1 MKRMREG
8 ATMLFGFACAL
19 GLVVATPVRAADT
32 APLQTQ
38 APRAA
43 QMQALSEA
51 ALSGSAPS
59 QSAPSETAPSDT
71 TSSEAAP
78 AALII
83 RDFVLTRGIDAR
95 EPVDRAES
103 FRSTDDQ
110 AYAFLR
116 IANDGPPA
124 DLTVEWRY
132 EGAEHGSVA
141 LAIGRSPGWRT
152 WSSANLKPGD
162 WRVAVSTADGQ
173 LLAERRFTVGTELAD
188 ESGAA
193 PGGPAG
199 AAFQQVTQEP
209 GSAVSAQ
216 PAAPGDGDG

>member
-8 ATMLFGFACAL
+8 ATMLFGFACAV
-19 GLVVATPVRAADT
+19 GLVVATPVRAEDT

-51 ALSGSAPS
+51 APS
-59 QSAPSETAPSDT
+59 QSAPFETTPSETTP
-71 TSSEAAP
+71 SEAAP

-83 RDFVLTRGIDAR
+83 RDFVLTRGIDSR

-124 DLTVEWRY
+124 DLTVVWRY
-132 EGAEHGSVA
+132 EGAVHGSVD

-152 WSSANLKPGD
+152 WSSANLKPGA

-173 LLAERRFTVGTELAD
+173 LLAERRFTVGTELANG
-188 ESGAA
+188 SGAA

-199 AAFQQVTQEP
+199 ATFQQVTQEP
-209 GSAVSAQ
+209 GSAGSAQ

>member
-8 ATMLFGFACAL
+8 ATMLFGFACAV
-19 GLVVATPVRAADT
+19 GLVVATPVRAEDT

-51 ALSGSAPS
+51 APS
-59 QSAPSETAPSDT
+59 QSAPFET

-78 AALII
+78 VALII

-116 IANDGPPA
+116 IANDGAPA
-124 DLTVEWRY
+124 DLTVVWRY
-132 EGAEHGSVA
+132 EGAVHGSVD

-209 GSAVSAQ
+209 GPAVSAQ